1 MSQTARRRYM
11 DRFEAQDLAAG
22 IYHSRQLPR
31 TRYNNQNFLEYFSM
45 SALEETQALLMEDHD
60 TA

>member
-1 MSQTARRRYM
+1 MKRTARRRYVEK
-11 DRFEAQDLAAG
+11 FEALDLAAG

-31 TRYNNQNFLEYFSM
+31 TRYNSQDFLEYVTTM
-45 SALEETQALLMEDHD
+45 AWDDPEATMLDDYD

>member
-1 MSQTARRRYM
+1 MSQAARRRYM
-11 DRFEAQDLAAG
+11 ERFEALDLAAG

-31 TRYNNQNFLEYFSM
+31 TRYNSQNFLEYFTTM
-45 SALEETQALLMEDHD
+45 AWEETQVEMMDDHD